1 MGKQSVIARLRETVD
16 RWSAALSVAGVAAVC
31 EIAARIGLPG
41 VNANAV
47 HDFINAGHGGLIWLY
62 DFIGGGGV
70 SRGSVLALGVLPYLS
85 ARIYLWLG
93 RSLSPSIRRR
103 TDDENTE
110 SKVVRA
116 MVLGFASIQ
125 AFGYTTLL
133 TTIPNAVTNP
143 GLGFVTRTVLLLTG
157 SAVVESLLLEKMLRR
172 RTSDEHTTTTREPT
186 GDVSTA
192 DSELPSGAET
202 QPVLL
207 PSGELA
213 TFTSRETKAPVAVE

>member
-1 MGKQSVIARLRETVD
+1 MGKQSVVARFREAVD

-31 EIAARIGLPG
+31 EIASRIGIPG
-41 VNANAV
+41 VNGNAV

-93 RSLSPSIRRR
+93 RSLSTSIRRR
-103 TDDENTE
+103 TDDENTA

-125 AFGYTTLL
+125 AFGYMTLL
-133 TTIPNAVTNP
+133 MTIPNAVTSP

-172 RTSDEHTTTTREPT
+172 RESDEQTTATRESMP
-186 GDVSTA
+186 DASTA
-192 DSELPSGAET
+192 DSKLRSDAET
-202 QPVLL
+202 QPLL
-207 PSGELA
+207 SPNGELA
-213 TFTSRETKAPVAVE
+213 KFTSRETKVPA